1 MRFLLFSFIFLIVFN
16 FSSFSQ
22 VFKVY
27 QGKVEDFIKYSTPFR
42 DGFVFSTPKKVFYF
56 SLKDKTL
63 RELSQVSD
71 KVGSIITSLSSY
83 SNYLF
88 VGGTNGVF
96 VFVNDFSFYTYIG
109 RNEGLKDLNIT
120 YLFADDKFLYIGTRF
135 QGLYLFD
142 YKKKFLQ
149 LSPFSVINGLVDNF
163 VKSTAFTPFDKI
175 VASSRGFSVFDY
187 VSYLFFPYSS

>member
-88 VGGTNGVF
+88 V
-96 VFVNDFSFYTYIG
+96 
-109 RNEGLKDLNIT
+109 
-120 YLFADDKFLYIGTRF
+120 
-135 QGLYLFD
+135 
-142 YKKKFLQ
+142 
-149 LSPFSVINGLVDNF
+149 
-163 VKSTAFTPFDKI
+163 
-175 VASSRGFSVFDY
+175 
-187 VSYLFFPYSS
+187 